1 MARIL
6 IIEDEHSIQ
15 RMIEYDLKQLNYEVD
30 SASDGFEGY
39 KKASSTIYD
48 VILLDVM
55 LPNMNGMDICKKLRQ
70 EGNNAYIIM
79 LTALDDE
86 FSVIKGFD
94 IGADDYIKKPFSP
107 RELIARIKAGLR
119 RQGLTNNEDT
129 LYYND
134 LKIVQSSYEV
144 FQGNEKVEVTLKE
157 FELLV
162 YLLKNKGKAL
172 SRDQLLTNLWGFSY
186 DGDSRVVDVHIFK
199 LREKLDPNAEYIK
212 TVRGI
217 GYRII

>member
-86 FSVIKGFD
+86 FSVNKGFE
-94 IGADDYIKKPFSP
+94 IGADD
-107 RELIARIKAGLR
+107 
-119 RQGLTNNEDT
+119 
-129 LYYND
+129 
-134 LKIVQSSYEV
+134 
-144 FQGNEKVEVTLKE
+144 
-157 FELLV
+157 
-162 YLLKNKGKAL
+162 
-172 SRDQLLTNLWGFSY
+172 
-186 DGDSRVVDVHIFK
+186 
-199 LREKLDPNAEYIK
+199 
-212 TVRGI
+212 
-217 GYRII
+217 